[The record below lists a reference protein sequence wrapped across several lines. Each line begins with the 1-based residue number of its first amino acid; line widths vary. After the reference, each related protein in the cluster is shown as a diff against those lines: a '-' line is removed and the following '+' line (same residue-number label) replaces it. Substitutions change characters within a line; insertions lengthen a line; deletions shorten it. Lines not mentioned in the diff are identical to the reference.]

1 MTKWFTSHA
10 LDAGLLCIAASG
22 HAHPASLCNVLTTSS
37 RGNDA
42 PSRFS
47 QRIFEMVLFSSIIN
61 FLNQEREYRATT
73 SLLHAMD
80 DHRLADIGIRRDQID
95 SLVAEQR
102 ELKRQKAAS
111 EAENRPTQRPAVG
124 GHGLA
129 AQH

>member
-1 MTKWFTSHA
+1 
-10 LDAGLLCIAASG
+10 
-22 HAHPASLCNVLTTSS
+22 
-37 RGNDA
+37 
-42 PSRFS
+42 
-47 QRIFEMVLFSSIIN
+47 MVLFSSIIN

-102 ELKRQKAAS
+102 ELKRKAAAN
-111 EAENRPTQRPAVG
+111 EAKTKRSTQTPGATLG

>member
-1 MTKWFTSHA
+1 
-10 LDAGLLCIAASG
+10 
-22 HAHPASLCNVLTTSS
+22 
-37 RGNDA
+37 
-42 PSRFS
+42 
-47 QRIFEMVLFSSIIN
+47 MVLFSSILN

-95 SLVAEQR
+95 SLVTEQR
-102 ELKRQKAAS
+102 ELKRNAPAS
-111 EAENRPTQRPAVG
+111 EAENNRNTQTPGAALG